1 MRVVHLVQALL
12 AILAAGCLGSLRH
25 DAAAEAILLAPR
37 EVLGLPVRDNRP
49 YWLLRTSPG
58 WQSAHEIRFG
68 GDPSDPAVATVRVA
82 RFRDA
87 DAAHDAYARLT
98 PAYLHASYR
107 DRMTDE
113 PVPFDYP
120 QSLPGDEVATY
131 LYGVKLPA
139 TAPEG
144 AVLLGQLTAVRAGS
158 AVLLV
163 ESIGVD
169 PDRLVP
175 ALAEL
180 VRRAHEVEVR
190 P

>member
-1 MRVVHLVQALL
+1 MRSYHPVPVLLV
-12 AILAAGCLGSLRH
+12 ILAVGCLGNLRH

-68 GDPSDPAVATVRVA
+68 GDPSDPAMATVRVA
-82 RFRDA
+82 RFHDA
-87 DAAHDAYARLT
+87 DAARAAYTHLT
-98 PAYLHASYR
+98 PAFLYAVYR

-113 PVPFDYP
+113 PVPFEYP
-120 QSLPGDEVATY
+120 QPLPGDEVATY

-139 TAPEG
+139 TAPAG
-144 AVLLGQLTAVRAGS
+144 ATLLGQLTALRAGS
-158 AVLLV
+158 VVLLV
-163 ESIGVD
+163 ESIGVE
-169 PDRLVP
+169 PDQLVP
-175 ALAEL
+175 TLAEL
-180 VRRAHEVEVR
+180 VRRAHEVEAR

>member
-1 MRVVHLVQALL
+1 MHPRSLL
-12 AILAAGCLGSLRH
+12 LPLFAVLAVGCLGSLRH
-25 DAAAEAILLAPR
+25 DATAEAILLAPR

-49 YWLLRTSPG
+49 YWLLRGTPG
-58 WQSAHEIRFG
+58 WRSAHEIRFG
-68 GDPSDPAVATVRVA
+68 GNPSDPAVATVRVA

-87 DAAHDAYARLT
+87 DAARAAYARLT
-98 PAYLHASYR
+98 PAYLYAAYR

-120 QSLPGDEVATY
+120 EPLPGDEVATY

-144 AVLLGQLTAVRAGS
+144 ATLLGQLTALRAGS

-163 ESIGVD
+163 ESIGVE
-169 PDRLVP
+169 PDQLVP

-180 VRRAHEVEVR
+180 VRRAHEVEAR

>member
-1 MRVVHLVQALL
+1 MRPRHLFPALL
-12 AILAAGCLGSLRH
+12 SLLAVGCLGSLRH
-25 DAAAEAILLAPR
+25 DATAEAILLAPR

-58 WQSAHEIRFG
+58 WRSAHEIRFG

-87 DAAHDAYARLT
+87 EAAHTAYARLT
-98 PAYLHASYR
+98 PAYLYAAYR

-113 PVPFDYP
+113 PVPFEYP
-120 QSLPGDEVATY
+120 QPLPGDEAATY

-144 AVLLGQLTAVRAGS
+144 ATLLGQLTALRADS

-163 ESIGVD
+163 ESIGVH
-169 PDRLVP
+169 PEQLVP

-180 VRRAHEVEVR
+180 VRRVHEVGGR